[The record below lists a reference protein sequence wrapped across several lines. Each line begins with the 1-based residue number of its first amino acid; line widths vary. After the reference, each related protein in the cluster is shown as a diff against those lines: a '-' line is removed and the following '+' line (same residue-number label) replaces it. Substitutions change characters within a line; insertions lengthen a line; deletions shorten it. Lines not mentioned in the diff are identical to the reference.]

1 MVKHRVLLINPP
13 EIEYTGFN
21 NPPLAL
27 LYLAG
32 TLKNSG
38 VKVKVLDG
46 FFCGWKGIKN
56 EIKMF
61 KPTIVGTT
69 CLTVYRFSSY
79 KILEIAKMVNPQI
92 LTILGGV
99 HATMM
104 HTQIIENYPFVDA
117 VVRGEGEQTLLKIA
131 QGKSLEKT
139 EGVTCRRDN
148 KFIVNKPQQYV
159 KNLDRIPFPAWEMVD
174 LTKYAPLP
182 AFVNE
187 HNGIDFRKTPRIPII
202 FSRGCP
208 GQCNFCSTW
217 MLWRGWRGRS
227 GKNMADEIELLY
239 KKFGMKHFIFCD
251 DCMTVN
257 IKETI
262 IFCDEIIKRNLKIA
276 FNVQTRTDTVNAAVL
291 EKLKQAGCYCVS
303 YGIESGSSK
312 ILKIMDKSNTLA
324 NSVKA
329 ITLTKKIGIK
339 VSAQM
344 ITGALGETL
353 QTLNQ
358 SIRFLQK
365 TNPEFVVTLGGLWV
379 YPGTKIY
386 HYLKTKGKI
395 NDDYWLKPNPP
406 MVFRSHFS
414 ERQIRYFRINMERN
428 KLINPHK
435 KVWNS
440 LSFLIFFYLEK
451 LTRKNRK
458 VQSFLI
464 KFYTPI
470 NRFIQQ
476 IIN

>member
-32 TLKNSG
+32 TLKKNG
-38 VKVKVLDG
+38 VKVKILDG
-46 FFCGWKGIKN
+46 FFCGWQGIKK
-56 EIKMF
+56 EIQKF

-79 KILEIAKMVNPQI
+79 RVVKMAKDVNPNI
-92 LTILGGV
+92 ITVFGGV
-99 HATMM
+99 HASIM
-104 HTQIIENYPFVDA
+104 HTQLIDNYPFIDV

-131 QGKSLEKT
+131 QGKPLGKIMGIT
-139 EGVTCRRDN
+139 YRKNN
-148 KFIVNKPQQYV
+148 KVVVNGPQKYIE
-159 KNLDRIPFPAWEMVD
+159 NLDKIPFPAWEMVD

-239 KKFGMKHFIFCD
+239 KKFEMRHFIFCD

-257 IKETI
+257 IKEAI
-262 IFCDEIIKRNLKIA
+262 NFCDEIKKRNLKIA
-276 FNVQTRTDTVNAAVL
+276 FNVQTRTDTINRELL
-291 EKLKQAGCYCVS
+291 EKLKQIGCYCIN
-303 YGIESGSSK
+303 YGIESGSQT
-312 ILKIMDKSNTLA
+312 ILEKMDKDNTIK
-324 NSVKA
+324 NSIKA
-329 ITLTKKIGIK
+329 ILLTKKIGIN

-414 ERQIRYFRINMERN
+414 ERQIRYFRINMEKK
-428 KLINPHK
+428 KLINPRK

-440 LSFLIFFYLEK
+440 LPFLIFFYLEK

-458 VQSFLI
+458 AQGFLI

-470 NRFIQQ
+470 NRFVQL
-476 IIN
+476 IIK